1 MEIFNLDSMIVRLKK
16 EVEHTLTDVVLKS
29 NLDEENIRKALKETH
44 SIIFY
49 TDDSIEIDGVVE
61 IAPNTVSGIVVPFT
75 AQVKF
80 MLSIDKE
87 TQNADIH
94 TAFGLCSIGMKNQ
107 PQTMIDVD
115 ELHVSSYSLSD
126 FIE

>member
-1 MEIFNLDSMIVRLKK
+1 MKIFDFNDMVFRLKK

-29 NLDEENIRKALKETH
+29 NFDEENIRKALKETH

-80 MLSIDKE
+80 MLE
-87 TQNADIH
+87 TKNADIH
-94 TAFGLCSIGMKNQ
+94 TAFGLCTIGVKNQ